1 MPTPE
6 PVLIAGGGPV
16 GLVAAY
22 ALGQQGI
29 PVIVF
34 DDNDELQLDPRAA
47 TTHPATLELLDELGI
62 IQEVIANGLVFPPSG
77 SGTAPPVK
85 LSPNSTMACSRTTPP
100 IPMWCSANSS
110 SCPASW
116 STA

>member
-1 MPTPE
+1 MSSNQSI
-6 PVLIAGGGPV
+6 LIAGGGPV

-47 TTHPATLELLDELGI
+47 TTHSATLELLDELGV
-62 IQEVIANGLVFPPSG
+62 IQEVIANGLVAVTFRFW
-77 SGTAPPVK
+77 TAQPAI
-85 LSPNSTMACSRTTPP
+85 LSPNSTMACSRTTPA

-110 SCPASW
+110 S
-116 STA
+116 